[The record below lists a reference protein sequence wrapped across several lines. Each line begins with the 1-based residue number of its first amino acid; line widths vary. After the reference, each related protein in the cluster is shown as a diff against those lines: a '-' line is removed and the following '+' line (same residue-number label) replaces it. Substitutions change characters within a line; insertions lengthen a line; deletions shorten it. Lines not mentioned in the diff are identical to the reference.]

1 MPSSHHLT
9 CRWNHGKEHMS
20 AELYQGKDSWIS
32 SLGSH
37 NFGAHKTQENL
48 PGNSA
53 LYATGYYRCRSCVWV

>member
-1 MPSSHHLT
+1 
-9 CRWNHGKEHMS
+9 MS

-53 LYATGYYRCRSCVWV
+53 LYATGYT